1 MLSKSVHDALSY
13 FGDPTTKATETFVL
27 MFDRLFDC
35 LNVRHP
41 SQWISKKKA
50 DLKPYTSTED
60 PRFEVCKLRVI
71 FI

>member
-41 SQWISKKKA
+41 SEWISKKKA